1 MDTQDFM
8 KLSSLE
14 KVELVN
20 QMLENEQE
28 NHLENIANKLGL
40 KASTFSK
47 IMRDNA
53 SYQYNQTSK
62 RYDRILTL
70 DEYKRYLE
78 SSGANVNKSD
88 ESLQF
93 ITDHLDDLKS
103 LLNAHGNQLI
113 LEPEIYD
120 PNSKSVTKTFQVN
133 AAIYDQFSKLC
144 ATLYH
149 HLRTRD
155 LFSKCMLDFIRSYG
169 EQKKTPDE

>member
-14 KVELVN
+14 RVELVN
-20 QMLENEQE
+20 RMLENEQE
-28 NHLENIANKLGL
+28 NHLEKVATKLGL
-40 KASTFSK
+40 KTSTFSK

-62 RYDRILTL
+62 RYDRILTI

-78 SSGANVNKSD
+78 SGANVNKSD

-93 ITDHLDDLKS
+93 VSEHLDELKK
-103 LLNAHGNQLI
+103 LLSAHQNQLV

-120 PNSKSVTKTFQVN
+120 PNGKSLTKTLQMN
-133 AAIYDQFSKLC
+133 AAIYERFSKLC
-144 ATLYH
+144 ATQFPHY
-149 HLRTRD
+149 RTRD
-155 LFSKCMLDFIRSYG
+155 LFSKCMLDFIRTY
-169 EQKKTPDE
+169 EPKKTPNE